1 MMLCVLSSC
10 CMYVCVCVFDFGY
23 HYALLYISGLL
34 RRTSDIFRY
43 LKLLRTRSACQAN
56 PERESVW
63 SNSNTDA
70 AAVDLS
76 IFVSLVFLLWA
87 LLRSSFFMFFNG
99 SSRWRS
105 FKKLRHRHSPP
116 PCYRS
121 AEMFKTLPFFSIWKP
136 LNFTLHRKTQ
146 QKQWEEKV

>member
-1 MMLCVLSSC
+1 
-10 CMYVCVCVFDFGY
+10 MYVCVCVFDFGY
-23 HYALLYISGLL
+23 HKCIVISGLL

-76 IFVSLVFLLWA
+76 IFVSLVLLLWA
-87 LLRSSFFMFFNG
+87 LLRSTV
-99 SSRWRS
+99 SS
-105 FKKLRHRHSPP
+105 
-116 PCYRS
+116 
-121 AEMFKTLPFFSIWKP
+121 
-136 LNFTLHRKTQ
+136 
-146 QKQWEEKV
+146 